1 MKRQRWL
8 ALLEGENME
17 LKCSIC
23 RVQACRDEPGA
34 KVIPSFCP
42 AAEESEALVEA
53 RRIYES
59 DADLRELAY
68 SAAQVEATGYCRW
81 PRVQEVMEFA
91 QRLGVSHLGI
101 ATCVGL
107 LHEANLLQEILEA
120 NGFQVSSVC
129 CKVGSI
135 PKEEIG
141 LADNEKIHPGQFEA
155 LCNPIGQALLLNDA
169 GTGLNIAVGLCVG
182 HDSLFFR
189 HSAAP
194 VTVLVAKDRVT
205 GHNPV
210 AALYTSHSYY
220 RRLRE
225 EKRTVS
231 LE

>member
-1 MKRQRWL
+1 
-8 ALLEGENME
+8 ME

-23 RVQACRDEPGA
+23 RVQACREEPGT
-34 KVIPSFCP
+34 KPIPSFCP
-42 AAEESEALVEA
+42 TTTEPDALAEA
-53 RRIYES
+53 RQAYPS
-59 DADLRELAY
+59 DLETLRLAR
-68 SAAQVEATGYCRW
+68 SAAQVEAAGYCQW

-91 QRLGVSHLGI
+91 RRIGVSHLGI

-107 LHEANLLQEILEA
+107 LREAGLLQEILEI

-141 LADNEKIHPGQFEA
+141 LSDKEKIYPGQFEA
-155 LCNPIGQALLLNDA
+155 LCNPIGQASLLNKA

-182 HDSLFFR
+182 HDSIFFR
-189 HSAAP
+189 HSDAP

-205 GHNPV
+205 GHNPA

-220 RRLRE
+220 RRL
-225 EKRTVS
+225 KS
-231 LE
+231 GQG

>member
-1 MKRQRWL
+1 MQ
-8 ALLEGENME
+8 

-23 RVQACRDEPGA
+23 RVQACREEPGA
-34 KVIPSFCP
+34 KPIPVFCP
-42 AAEESEALVEA
+42 VLVDSTSLVEVRQVYRTDAETQCLA
-53 RRIYES
+53 R
-59 DADLRELAY
+59 
-68 SAAQVEATGYCRW
+68 SAAQVEAAGYCHW

-91 QRLGVSHLGI
+91 WRIGVSHLGI

-107 LHEANLLQEILEA
+107 LHEAGLLQDILEI
-120 NGFQVSSVC
+120 NNFQVSSVC

-141 LADNEKIHPGQFEA
+141 LKDNEKIHPGQFEV
-155 LCNPIGQALLLNDA
+155 LCNPIGQASLLNEA

-189 HSAAP
+189 HSVAP

-205 GHNPV
+205 GHNPA

-220 RRLRE
+220 RRLS
-225 EKRTVS
+225 TDTG
-231 LE
+231 

>member
-1 MKRQRWL
+1 
-8 ALLEGENME
+8 ME

-34 KVIPSFCP
+34 KAFPVFCP
-42 AAEESEALVEA
+42 ALQESGALTEA
-53 RRIYES
+53 RQIYHS
-59 DADLRELAY
+59 DAETRKLAL

-81 PRVQEVMEFA
+81 PRAQEVMEFA
-91 QRLGVSHLGI
+91 QRIGAAHLGI
-101 ATCVGL
+101 AACVGL
-107 LHEANLLQEILEA
+107 IHEADLLQEILEA

-155 LCNPIGQALLLNDA
+155 LCNPIGQALLLKEA
-169 GTGLNIAVGLCVG
+169 GTELNIAVGLCVG

-220 RRLRE
+220 RHLHAGKKSAGSQE
-225 EKRTVS
+225 
-231 LE
+231 